1 VVEMK
6 NQKIRTLFLG
16 LIGVLVTLSFLGF
29 KYRNENGSV
38 RTINVKELPVSEA
51 LIMLGDDK
59 MIHHLDGFDAS
70 KAKIGE
76 DLILY
81 GKTKIDGK
89 YSKRISKYFV
99 CIDCHNLGRE
109 FTNLSS
115 ESPEDRF
122 KYAKENGLTFL
133 PGSTFW
139 GIYNR
144 TTFYND
150 DYKKKYGTLVDNARD
165 TLQNATQVCAKY
177 CSAGR
182 YLEDWELESIMHY
195 YKEHELKIKD
205 LDLSENTLK
214 NIQKFSKLK
223 VEEKRDLIELI
234 KNSYRQAYSATFLET
249 MPTEQR
255 KYGTGGDPETGK
267 LIYYKSCLHCHAGK
281 RVTNLNLDDG
291 VLTAKMFLR
300 NMKNYSDKSLY
311 QIIRHGTYS
320 RTGRKQYMPLYTEEK
335 MSDNQINDLV
345 AYIKSIP
352 SK

>member
-1 VVEMK
+1 MG
-6 NQKIRTLFLG
+6 NQKIQSIFLFF
-16 LIGVLVTLSFLGF
+16 IGALVTLSFVGF
-29 KYRNENGSV
+29 KYRNDNGSV
-38 RTINVKELPVSEA
+38 RAMNVKELSVSEV
-51 LIMLGDDK
+51 LIMFGDDK
-59 MIHHLDGFDAS
+59 PVHYLESFNADKS
-70 KAKIGE
+70 KIGK

-109 FTNLSS
+109 FTSLPS
-115 ESPEDRF
+115 ESPEDRL
-122 KYAKENGLTFL
+122 KYAKENGLSFL
-133 PGSTFW
+133 PASTFW

-144 TTFYND
+144 TTFYNG
-150 DYKKKYGTLVDNARD
+150 DYKKKYGSLVDNSRD
-165 TLQNATQVCAKY
+165 TLQNAVQVCAKY

-205 LDLSENTLK
+205 LGLTENTLK

-223 VEEKRDLIELI
+223 VEEKEDLVELM

-249 MPTEQR
+249 MPTDQR
-255 KYGTGGDPETGK
+255 KYGEGGDAENGK
-267 LIYYKSCLHCHAGK
+267 LIYDKSCLHCHAGK
-281 RVTNLNLDDG
+281 RVTNLNLDSG
-291 VLTAKMFLR
+291 VLTARMFLR
-300 NMKNYSDKSLY
+300 NIKNYSDKSLY

-320 RTGRKQYMPLYTEEK
+320 KIGRKQYMPLYTEEK

-345 AYIKSIP
+345 AYIKLLSL
-352 SK
+352 K